1 MIDITVNLL
10 TTAEVADWVL
20 YRLDGGIDHILVDEA
35 QDTSPSQWRVI
46 ETLAQELTS
55 GQGARSSKP
64 RTIFVVGDQKQSIY
78 SFQGADPAQLDRVRD
93 SFSAKLEG
101 ADKNLQVASLDYSF
115 RSSKT
120 ILSLVDKIFGDANKD
135 SFGWGRN
142 HLAFK
147 ADLPGRIDLWPIIP
161 KTMNPNL
168 LKWEEPLELISD
180 ANHFISLARLIAEE
194 IKRMIDQR
202 VQIPEQKDIQQKP
215 TFRPV
220 RAGDFFKALIKLT
233 TIPKDRYINPF
244 T

>member
-1 MIDITVNLL
+1 M
-10 TTAEVADWVL
+10 
-20 YRLDGGIDHILVDEA
+20 
-35 QDTSPSQWRVI
+35 
-46 ETLAQELTS
+46 
-55 GQGARSSKP
+55 
-64 RTIFVVGDQKQSIY
+64 
-78 SFQGADPAQLDRVRD
+78 
-93 SFSAKLEG
+93 
-101 ADKNLQVASLDYSF
+101 ASLDYSF

-120 ILSLVDKIFGDANKD
+120 ILSLVDKIFGNTNKD

-180 ANHFISLARLIAEE
+180 ANHFISLARLIAQE

-202 VQIPEQKDIQQKP
+202 VQIPEQKNIQQKP

-220 RAGDFFKALIKLT
+220 RAGDFLILVQRRSE
-233 TIPKDRYINPF
+233 IFHEIIRACKDVDLPIAGADRLRLAGELAIKDICNFLSFIDNADDDFSLAAVLKSPLF
-244 T
+244 GWNEKQLFDLAHSREEMTLWQAMKKNLKKF